1 MQAMTRILTLCL
13 ALALATTAAA
23 AQDTAAALGRA
34 LDAVRAGDWDDA
46 RFVARGAGPITSD
59 IVLWQ
64 ALRAGRGTPEEITDF
79 LTRNPDW
86 PGLPYLR
93 ERAEPVMTAADPQ
106 VIRAFFDGQT
116 PQTGDGAL
124 ALAGAHLAAGETG
137 PAEVQVVLAWRTLAL
152 DSDGRAAFLSRWA
165 DLLKPHHEAR
175 LDMALWRDW
184 TANAGAM
191 LPLVDDGWRRLAEA
205 RMGLRAD
212 AAGVDGLIARVPDRL
227 ADHPGLAH
235 ERFLW
240 RVRKGRTEDA
250 AALLLERSTSAASLG
265 EPWAWANARRDLAR
279 DLMREGDVV
288 QAYRVASTHYLV
300 EGSDFAD
307 LEWLSGYLALR
318 FLDRADLAVQHFEAF
333 RGAVDTPISLGRA
346 GYWLGR
352 AHEALD
358 NADAAAAAYALG
370 AQYQTTFYGLLAA
383 ERGGLP
389 VDPTLAGTESF
400 GDWKDA
406 PWTESTVFKAAM
418 MLLDAGEDRLGERF
432 LTHLAESLDRQGMG
446 QMGAM
451 LEEMQRPHIQVMLGK
466 RAAQFGI
473 EIPGPYYALHPL
485 VAKAEYP
492 VPRELVL
499 SIARRESEFDPVVI
513 SGAGARGFM
522 QLMPGTARDVSGW
535 LGIEYDRD
543 RLLSDP
549 VYNARLGAA
558 YLANLARRFDGNIV
572 MMSAGYNAGP
582 GRPIQWMERFGD
594 PRGGGVDVIDWIEF
608 IPFDET
614 RNYVMRVAE
623 SLPVY
628 RARLGLDPHPVPFSQ
643 ELTGST
649 LRPG

>member
-1 MQAMTRILTLCL
+1 MTRILTLCL
-13 ALALATTAAA
+13 ALVLSTHAA
-23 AQDTAAALGRA
+23 AQDGAAALGRA
-34 LDAVRAGDWDDA
+34 MDAVRAGDWDDA
-46 RFVARGAGPITSD
+46 RSTVRGAGQIGSD
-59 IVLWQ
+59 IVTWH
-64 ALRAGRGTPEEITDF
+64 ALRAGRGTPEEVTDF

-93 ERAEPVMTAADPQ
+93 ERAEPVIAGADPA
-106 VIRAFFDGQT
+106 VVRAFFDDRT

-124 ALAGAHLAAGETG
+124 ALAQAHLAAGETG
-137 PAEVQVVLAWRTLAL
+137 PAEVLVVLAWRTLAL
-152 DSDGRAAFLSRWA
+152 DGDGRKAFLDHWG
-165 DLLKPHHEAR
+165 DLLRPHHEAR
-175 LDMALWRDW
+175 LDMALWRGW

-227 ADHPGLAH
+227 SDHPGLAH

-240 RVRKGRTEDA
+240 RVRKGRAQDA
-250 AALLLERSTSAASLG
+250 TDLLLERSTSAAALG
-265 EPWAWANARRDLAR
+265 EPWAWADARSDLAR

-300 EGSDFAD
+300 DGSDFPD

-318 FLDRADLAVQHFEAF
+318 FLNRPDLALQHFEAF
-333 RGAVDTPISLGRA
+333 HGAIDTPISLGRA

-358 NADAAAAAYALG
+358 NAEAAATAYAMG
-370 AQYQTTFYGLLAA
+370 ARYQTTFYGLLAA
-383 ERGGLP
+383 ERAGLP
-389 VDPTLAGTESF
+389 VDPALAGTESF
-400 GDWKDA
+400 GDWKTA
-406 PWTESTVFKAAM
+406 PWTESSVFKAG
-418 MLLDAGEDRLGERF
+418 MLLLEAGENRLGERF
-432 LTHLAESLDRQGMG
+432 LTHLAESLDRDGMG
-446 QMGAM
+446 QIGAM
-451 LEEMQRPHIQVMLGK
+451 FEEMGRPHMQVMLGK
-466 RAAQFGI
+466 RAAQFGH
-473 EIPGPYYALHPL
+473 EIPGPYYAVHPL
-485 VAKAEYP
+485 VAQAEYP

-522 QLMPGTARDVSGW
+522 QLMPGTAKDVAGW
-535 LGIEYDRD
+535 LDLEYDVD

-549 VYNARLGAA
+549 VYNAKLGAA
-558 YLANLARRFDGNIV
+558 YLANLARRFGGNVV
-572 MMSAGYNAGP
+572 MMAAGYNAGP
-582 GRPIQWMERFGD
+582 SRPYQWIERFGD

-628 RARLGLDPHPVPFSQ
+628 RARLGKDPHPVPFSQ
-643 ELTGST
+643 ELAGAT
-649 LRPG
+649 LATN